1 MVPVLG
7 LKKGALSQVEYNGF
21 LRFDAHLGMTPANLL
36 KPGMRADPYSLLV
49 FKTGVEGLGFE
60 PLLLAHSLQL

>member
-1 MVPVLG
+1 
-7 LKKGALSQVEYNGF
+7 
-21 LRFDAHLGMTPANLL
+21 MTPANIL

-49 FKTGVEGLGFE
+49 FKAGVEGLGFE